1 MDECVF
7 DKGNHELR
15 GQIWDNF
22 LTILF
27 KSALLVFYQNFQH
40 NLQKNKGSKI
50 KDYYYYYLAKDTKP
64 PDKVNI
70 EITIGIEF
78 KL

>member
-22 LTILF
+22 LMILF
-27 KSALLVFYQNFQH
+27 KSTLLVFCQNLQH
-40 NLQKNKGSKI
+40 NLQKNKGSNK
-50 KDYYYYYLAKDTKP
+50 K
-64 PDKVNI
+64 
-70 EITIGIEF
+70 
-78 KL
+78 